1 MFCLISSSLIPPH
14 CISSLQITSYFPLF
28 SAHVIKPLSPRDLII
43 SFHRSL
49 LSHKCKSV
57 VPIQTSP
64 FNSFNQ
70 ISFQIIP
77 FALFLIFCLISF
89 HFISFHLIRSPVV
102 RVCAEE
108 PDVRTRKIVKV
119 VTQTMIN
126 GKVVDESSEV
136 EQIEE
141 TKK

>member
-1 MFCLISSSLIPPH
+1 MESFSPH
-14 CISSLQITSYFPLF
+14 PSHLTS
-28 SAHVIKPLSPRDLII
+28 
-43 SFHRSL
+43 
-49 LSHKCKSV
+49 
-57 VPIQTSP
+57 
-64 FNSFNQ
+64 
-70 ISFQIIP
+70 
-77 FALFLIFCLISF
+77 
-89 HFISFHLIRSPVV
+89 
-102 RVCAEE
+102 VCAEE

>member
-1 MFCLISSSLIPPH
+1 MSRHLISDLMS
-14 CISSLQITSYFPLF
+14 CVF
-28 SAHVIKPLSPRDLII
+28 S
-43 SFHRSL
+43 
-49 LSHKCKSV
+49 C
-57 VPIQTSP
+57 T
-64 FNSFNQ
+64 
-70 ISFQIIP
+70 
-77 FALFLIFCLISF
+77 
-89 HFISFHLIRSPVV
+89 
-102 RVCAEE
+102 EE

>member
-1 MFCLISSSLIPPH
+1 MSLHLISSH
-14 CISSLQITSYFPLF
+14 
-28 SAHVIKPLSPRDLII
+28 
-43 SFHRSL
+43 
-49 LSHKCKSV
+49 
-57 VPIQTSP
+57 
-64 FNSFNQ
+64 
-70 ISFQIIP
+70 
-77 FALFLIFCLISF
+77 LIS
-89 HFISFHLIRSPVV
+89 
-102 RVCAEE
+102 VCAEE